1 MHDLQKETEGIHEF
15 HKELPLQIRTTR
27 YNSHISNGRTM
38 EKQYDMLLAWSSTL
52 ICKLSYLCNSEE
64 KQILCMR
71 TNQNASAIFLT
82 WKLVHIADRDFH
94 KKL

>member
-1 MHDLQKETEGIHEF
+1 MNFIKNCHYKLEQLDI
-15 HKELPLQIRTTR
+15 IA
-27 YNSHISNGRTM
+27 ISQMGRTM
-38 EKQYDMLLAWSSTL
+38 EKQYAMLLAWSSTL